1 MPLNKKSNAFRNLVY
16 TKCAIP
22 LLINNNI
29 NNNALFQT
37 IAIGWFFGVN
47 KFAGC
52 VEQMTGFK

>member
-1 MPLNKKSNAFRNLVY
+1 MQLSKKSNAIRTHVRN
-16 TKCAIP
+16 TIA
-22 LLINNNI
+22 NNTT
-29 NNNALFQT
+29 FQT

>member
-1 MPLNKKSNAFRNLVY
+1 MRLNKKSIAIRNPVRN
-16 TKCAIP
+16 TIA
-22 LLINNNI
+22 NNI
-29 NNNALFQT
+29 LFQT